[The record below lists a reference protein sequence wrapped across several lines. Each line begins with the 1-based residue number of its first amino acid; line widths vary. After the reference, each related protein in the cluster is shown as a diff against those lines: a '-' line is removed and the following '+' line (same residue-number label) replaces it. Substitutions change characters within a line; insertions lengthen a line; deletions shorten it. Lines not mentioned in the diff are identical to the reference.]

1 MKFGK
6 DNIIAI
12 VGPTAAGKSDIAVR
26 IAKAIGGE
34 VVSADSRQIYK
45 GLDIGS
51 GKITPRETRGVPH
64 YMLDVADPKRTF
76 TVAQYQ
82 KQALKEIARILKR
95 GKIPV
100 LVGGTGLYIQAIID
114 GVTFPEVKPNA
125 KLRKKLEGKSAAE
138 LAAILKKLDKKRYLE
153 IDIHNPRRLVR
164 AIEIAKA
171 LGSVPPIKKTSDFT
185 PLLIGIRLDDE
196 ILKKKIHAR
205 LLKRMKVGMVAEA
218 KRLHAEGLSY
228 KRMDSLGLE
237 YRYLAAFLQKKLSKE
252 EMIEQLSNA
261 IWHYAKRQIT
271 WFKKDKRIKWF
282 EPGEYEKIESK
293 VRNFLKN

>member
-1 MKFGK
+1 LKFGK